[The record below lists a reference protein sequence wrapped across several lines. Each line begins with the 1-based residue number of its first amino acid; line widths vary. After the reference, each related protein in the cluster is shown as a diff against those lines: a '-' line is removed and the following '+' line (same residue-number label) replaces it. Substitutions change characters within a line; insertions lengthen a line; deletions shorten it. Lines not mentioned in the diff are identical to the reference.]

1 MFTFDGTQTPLTTDD
16 AALDDPPT
24 SDELALDKDEVIP
37 FPHEHSMPLGLELI
51 NVFQADMLI
60 TTTVGS
66 GEYFKAVL
74 QKHKFGIGV
83 CRTSTHKKEVMR
95 KLKAFVKLMNLVSL
109 RNAPAKDKQLIQYET
124 KLHSSAKSPAAS
136 SSGAPPPA
144 ASDLPLPPANAPD
157 FIKILPHKVA
167 APKPEAIV
175 RAGPKLAAFG
185 SSLL

>member
-1 MFTFDGTQTPLTTDD
+1 MFIFDCAHAPLTTDD
-16 AALDDPPT
+16 AALDEPPT
-24 SDELALDKDEVIP
+24 TDELALDNDELIP

-83 CRTSTHKKEVMR
+83 CRTSTHKKEVMK
-95 KLKAFVKLMNLVSL
+95 KLKAFAKLMNLVSL
-109 RNAPAKDKQLIQYET
+109 KNAPAKDKQLIQYET
-124 KLHSSAKSPAAS
+124 KLQNSAKLPAAS

-144 ASDLPLPPANAPD
+144 APLPTANAPD
-157 FIKILPHKVA
+157 LIQVLPHKVA
-167 APKPEAIV
+167 APKAEAIV